1 MFLGGCSF
9 LDQVSSRSKS
19 DDDDEDEEEI
29 EETEE
34 EEETEETEETEES
47 QETEASTETEPTET
61 EVTETSK
68 APVEYEKFSDGF
80 PKAYLPV
87 IDKCLYHLSG
97 NVAEDD
103 VYLMPGFDEYT
114 QYYSFTDT
122 MTDPWDQFL
131 YALVDLNEDG
141 APEFVAVQPQG
152 YSPDSYVVAALFT
165 IVNGEAVEV
174 IESYA
179 RDSYFLTSDLELVEC
194 GSGGAAY
201 SIWKKYKLNDVGG
214 LDFVEGYFTDYEE
227 FDESGAPVADS
238 DIVWYKILDGYNYSS
253 TENSEFYC
261 DIDGFDKTID
271 EYVFEGDELVPFGHA
286 EHRYEVIIE
295 DAKFDEAKAACEA
308 MGGHLVAIETEEE
321 AAVIQKIM
329 SYYYADEKL
338 LFTGAED
345 GVWPNGEKVGKFLF
359 PEGKIIREGY
369 LGTQISGEDGSFHLV
384 SMSSDPMGEEYY
396 YSGFIGYICE
406 FEPS

>member
-1 MFLGGCSF
+1 MFVCVDYYIRKCH
-9 LDQVSSRSKS
+9 DQ
-19 DDDDEDEEEI
+19 
-29 EETEE
+29 
-34 EEETEETEETEES
+34 
-47 QETEASTETEPTET
+47 
-61 EVTETSK
+61 
-68 APVEYEKFSDGF
+68 
-80 PKAYLPV
+80 
-87 IDKCLYHLSG
+87 
-97 NVAEDD
+97 
-103 VYLMPGFDEYT
+103 
-114 QYYSFTDT
+114 
-122 MTDPWDQFL
+122 
-131 YALVDLNEDG
+131 
-141 APEFVAVQPQG
+141 EF
-152 YSPDSYVVAALFT
+152 YSPAHKEFSEYSALFKKLNRRKGAWYYDDYNKGF
-165 IVNGEAVEV
+165 IQRFLKWFDMVDRFIGRVSGFMAADHYFAHSEYLSCIDEMEFEKV
-174 IESYA
+174 S
-179 RDSYFLTSDLELVEC
+179 SYFLTSDLELVEC

-321 AAVIQKIM
+321 AAVVQKIM